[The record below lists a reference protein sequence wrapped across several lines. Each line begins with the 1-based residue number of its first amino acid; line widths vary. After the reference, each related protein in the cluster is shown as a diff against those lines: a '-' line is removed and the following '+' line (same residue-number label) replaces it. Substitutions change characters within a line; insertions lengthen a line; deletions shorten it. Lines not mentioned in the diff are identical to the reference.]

1 MNTKD
6 RINESDLKSS
16 VRMIGST
23 VTQIVHFVG
32 GEKRTFFNIDT
43 TKVQQGEFTKLYQTD
58 GTLVMINPKNVLCVE
73 IFKQDNE

>member
-58 GTLVMINPKNVLCVE
+58 GTLIMINPKNVLCVE